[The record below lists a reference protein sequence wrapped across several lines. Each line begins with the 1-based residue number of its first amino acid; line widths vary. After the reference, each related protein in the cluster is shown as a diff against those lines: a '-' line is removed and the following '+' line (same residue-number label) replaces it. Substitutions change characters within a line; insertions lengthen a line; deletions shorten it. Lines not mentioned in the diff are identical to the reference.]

1 LACYTSLVKIV
12 RPSPLTILTAA
23 LLVLLPALALLQYRW
38 VGQVS
43 DAERERMQT
52 HLRNAALQFHEALDG
67 EIARAVSNLQVGAAT
82 AREGTSD
89 RYADR
94 YDAWAATSAHPQ
106 VVANVYLLD
115 DGGSGVRVR
124 RWNVADRAL
133 EPAAWPMALE
143 PWRTLIESDRK
154 SFLGG
159 AGFGRTPLPITDDS
173 LAIAPLRP
181 QPQAPGSA
189 PELNRPT
196 WGFTVVQ
203 LDMPFIQTQL
213 LPELAQRY
221 FSLDEER
228 SYRVAVLATDDPTTV
243 IFRSDDE
250 APTDAAKADAVE
262 PLLGVTGRVF
272 FRGGGR
278 SGDNRQTFG
287 NIFRGTGGDPGRG
300 LGDPRDSGRWTLLAQ
315 HQSGSLEAAVAG
327 TRRRNLGISSGILLL
342 LSLTVLLLTTSSR
355 RAERLARQQMEFVA
369 GISHELRTPIAVIR
383 SASENL
389 AQGVVASPDRVKR
402 YGDTIGTEA
411 RRLGEMVERVL
422 QYAGIEAGRVIS
434 SRTPLAPISV
444 VEAALQATSPL
455 ITSSG
460 FTVDRNLSTDLPLV
474 LGDSAAL
481 MSAVQN
487 LLTNAV
493 KYGGPDRWLGVTTS
507 QARGVR
513 GTEIRIS
520 VEDHGPGIPHADLP
534 HLFEPF
540 YRGSAATA
548 AQIQGNGLGLS
559 IVKRVVEAHGGRVT
573 VSTRP
578 GSGTVFTIHLPA
590 APSVPSAVSSGLVGA
605 KDAAAHS

>member
-1 LACYTSLVKIV
+1 VKIA

-52 HLRNAALQFHEALDG
+52 HLRNAALQFHESLDG

-115 DGGSGVRVR
+115 DGGAAVRVR
-124 RWNVADRAL
+124 RWNVAGRAL
-133 EPAAWPMALE
+133 EAAAWPGALE
-143 PWRTLIESDRK
+143 PWRSAIESDRK

-159 AGFGRTPLPITDDS
+159 AGFGRTPLSITDDS

-181 QPQAPGSA
+181 QPQAPGSD
-189 PELNRPT
+189 PNLNRPT

-203 LDMPFIQTQL
+203 LDMPYIQTQL
-213 LPELAQRY
+213 LPQLAQRY

-228 SYRVAVLATDDPTTV
+228 SYRVAVLATDDPTKV

-272 FRGGGR
+272 FRGGGGR
-278 SGDNRQTFG
+278 GGDNRQTFG
-287 NIFRGTGGDPGRG
+287 NIFRGNGGDPTRG
-300 LGDPRDSGRWTLLAQ
+300 FGDPRDSGRWTLLAQ

-327 TRRRNLGISSGILLL
+327 TRRRNLGISSGILIL
-342 LSLTVLLLTTSSR
+342 LSITVLLLTTSSR

-389 AQGVVASPDRVKR
+389 AQGVIASPDRVKR
-402 YGDTIGTEA
+402 YGETIGTEA

-434 SRTPLAPISV
+434 SRTPLEPLSV
-444 VEAALQATSPL
+444 VEGALQATSPL

-460 FTVDRNLSTDLPLV
+460 FTVEKNLSADLPLV

-481 MSAVQN
+481 MSAIQN

-493 KYGGPDRWLGVTTS
+493 KYGGPERWLAVTTS

-513 GTEIRIS
+513 GTEVRIS
-520 VEDHGPGIPHADLP
+520 VEDHGDGIQHADLP

-540 YRGSAATA
+540 YRGSAATS

-578 GSGTVFTIHLPA
+578 GSGTVFTNHLPA
-590 APSVPSAVSSGLVGA
+590 APSLPSAISSPLVGA